1 MPPKEKNV
9 IMTVPNI
16 FTILRI
22 LLVPVFMIVFYLPE
36 QWSNVVC
43 ALLFA
48 FAALTDWIDGYLARR
63 LKQVSAFGTFFDP
76 VADKLIVSMALV
88 LLVGKH
94 GTAWLAIPAT
104 VIIGREIMVSALREW
119 MAELGKR
126 AQVAVSHVGKW
137 KTCLQMLAI
146 TLLLLTKKNAVLD
159 NGLVVSA
166 YVMLYIAALLTLWSM
181 WLYLRAAWPS
191 LTVNKQ

>member
-1 MPPKEKNV
+1 
-9 IMTVPNI
+9 MTVPNI

>member
-1 MPPKEKNV
+1 
-9 IMTVPNI
+9 
-16 FTILRI
+16 
-22 LLVPVFMIVFYLPE
+22 
-36 QWSNVVC
+36 
-43 ALLFA
+43 
-48 FAALTDWIDGYLARR
+48 
-63 LKQVSAFGTFFDP
+63 
-76 VADKLIVSMALV
+76 MALV